1 MATAR
6 TRSVRAGAPFDL
18 IILDLMLPGVDG
30 ISICRAV
37 RREGPNQ
44 DVPILMLTAR
54 RDETDKVLGL
64 ESGADDYLA
73 KPFGI
78 RELVARAR
86 ALLRRPRRSQLQAE
100 ASDSGERPVDIHGL
114 HVDPA
119 RRSVRVRGAEV
130 DLTAQEFRLLFV
142 LATHPGI
149 VFSREALLTRVWPD
163 HTFVTERSVDSL
175 VKRLRRRIEGSGHS
189 RIILTVWGSG
199 YRDVADVTQT
209 TRTFAA
215 ASTGASASASYSSW
229 RSRSSCRSACS
240 SGWPAKPRA
249 ACPSAWGATSPSWS
263 PRSSSPRSRAIRSS
277 TCARMPRNASTSS
290 IARR

>member
-1 MATAR
+1 VAR
-6 TRSVRAGAPFDL
+6 VLVVEDEAHIRELIQLHLGLEGLEIDAIGDGREALAKAASEPFDL

-30 ISICRAV
+30 IAILRAV

-44 DVPILMLTAR
+44 DVPILLLTAR
-54 RDETDKVLGL
+54 REESDKVLGL

-100 ASDSGERPVDIHGL
+100 AAPTADRPIEIHGL
-114 HVDPA
+114 HIDPA
-119 RRSVRVRGAEV
+119 RRRVRVNSEDV
-130 DLTAQEFRLLFV
+130 DLTAQEFRLLLV

-175 VKRLRRRIEGSGHS
+175 VKRLRRRIEKDPASPE
-189 RIILTVWGSG
+189 IILTVWGSG
-199 YRDVADVTQT
+199 YKAADV
-209 TRTFAA
+209 
-215 ASTGASASASYSSW
+215 
-229 RSRSSCRSACS
+229 
-240 SGWPAKPRA
+240 
-249 ACPSAWGATSPSWS
+249 
-263 PRSSSPRSRAIRSS
+263 
-277 TCARMPRNASTSS
+277 
-290 IARR
+290 

>member
-1 MATAR
+1 MPRVLVVEDEAHIRELIQLHLGLEGLDIEAAADGQDALAR
-6 TRSVRAGAPFDL
+6 ASAEPFDL

-37 RREGPNQ
+37 RRDGPNQ

-54 RDETDKVLGL
+54 REESDKVLGL

-100 ASDSGERPVDIHGL
+100 AAAATAEKPVDIHGL
-114 HVDPA
+114 HIDPA
-119 RRSVRVRGAEV
+119 RRRVRANDEDV
-130 DLTAQEFRLLFV
+130 DLTAQEFRLLLV

-175 VKRLRRRIEGSGHS
+175 VKRLRRRIEKDPANPA
-189 RIILTVWGSG
+189 IILTVWGSG
-199 YRDVADVTQT
+199 YKCADV
-209 TRTFAA
+209 
-215 ASTGASASASYSSW
+215 
-229 RSRSSCRSACS
+229 
-240 SGWPAKPRA
+240 
-249 ACPSAWGATSPSWS
+249 
-263 PRSSSPRSRAIRSS
+263 
-277 TCARMPRNASTSS
+277 
-290 IARR
+290 

>member
-1 MATAR
+1 MAPPWPRCEKTM
-6 TRSVRAGAPFDL
+6 AGAPGSAASQVLWKTDRRVARVLVVEDEAHIRELIQLHLGLEGLDIEAVGDGRQALQRAIAESFDL

-30 ISICRAV
+30 VSICRAV

-54 RDETDKVLGL
+54 RDESDKVLGL

-86 ALLRRPRRSQLQAE
+86 ALLRRPRRSQLHAG
-100 ASDSGERPVDIHGL
+100 APIGEKPLEIHGL
-114 HVDPA
+114 HIDPA
-119 RRSVRVRGAEV
+119 RRRVRAKGVDV
-130 DLTAQEFRLLFV
+130 DLTAQEFRLLSV

-175 VKRLRRRIEGSGHS
+175 VKRLRRRIENDPANPE
-189 RIILTVWGSG
+189 IILTVWGSG
-199 YRDVADVTQT
+199 YKCADV
-209 TRTFAA
+209 
-215 ASTGASASASYSSW
+215 
-229 RSRSSCRSACS
+229 
-240 SGWPAKPRA
+240 
-249 ACPSAWGATSPSWS
+249 
-263 PRSSSPRSRAIRSS
+263 
-277 TCARMPRNASTSS
+277 
-290 IARR
+290 